1 MNYDAV
7 FHPLLPPLPSIPH
20 ADYRDFLSVTVNVP
34 TTCDEN
40 MESRQT
46 VSRCKLFCKQPV
58 AMEVIKRRFSFVG
71 DRRDMTDAALT

>member
-1 MNYDAV
+1 MDMNYDAV

-40 MESRQT
+40 MEQT
-46 VSRCKLFCKQPV
+46 NSQSVQTLLQTTRGYGSNKDEILL
-58 AMEVIKRRFSFVG
+58 RR
-71 DRRDMTDAALT
+71 